1 LKALIRGDVKMRR
14 WLKHCFLS
22 IGLLACAPL
31 APAIALPPPQDT
43 PEEILRTEIIL
54 DARSPID
61 GKPLTAKEYA
71 ELQAEIEQTLSQVSP
86 RSVSPRLRELVFLL
100 SIRRGLR
107 LFLPF
112 IP

>member
-1 LKALIRGDVKMRR
+1 MRQL
-14 WLKHCFLS
+14 LKHCFLS
-22 IGLLACAPL
+22 VGLLACAPI

-61 GKPLTAKEYA
+61 GKPLTAQEYA
-71 ELQAEIEQTLSQVSP
+71 ELQAEIEQTLNQVSP
-86 RSVSPRLRELVFLL
+86 RSISPRLRELVFLL